1 MSINSNQFRDL
12 SITSGQDVTV
22 DKSRNYANLFTIKNF
37 DLKELNLTIQYLA
50 TINQDQVGLLTN
62 EPIRDAVLG
71 SKNKLEKLNLRLLK
85 NYYSKDWKNK
95 IKFGMRIL
103 YSIISIL
110 AVDLV
115 QLYSMEQLSDE
126 IKIKSSFMFGVFL
139 LSGLYVILMN
149 TINEITRFLFSKN
162 LIKNLVCLGILI
174 ILIICR
180 INLLIMGTNL
190 KMEQTRNLTWKN
202 VL

>member
-1 MSINSNQFRDL
+1 MIPRKTRKFIIFFLKLKLTPSNQARKLDFAKTMSINSNQFRDL

-50 TINQDQVGLLTN
+50 IINQDQVGLLTN

-126 IKIKSSFMFGVFL
+126 IKIKSSFMFGVIKMTHFK
-139 LSGLYVILMN
+139 
-149 TINEITRFLFSKN
+149 INNPFDYCS
-162 LIKNLVCLGILI
+162 
-174 ILIICR
+174 
-180 INLLIMGTNL
+180 
-190 KMEQTRNLTWKN
+190 
-202 VL
+202 